1 MRAPAALKRNP
12 LLERD
17 LLQWPPVRPVVG
29 QIPDRDKRAR
39 NAGLTAH
46 DFGIIARLSAT
57 APRTGLSARRLLAPP
72 AATAFIRP
80 AGQFPPGQEEGQD
93 SRRHTPPVR
102 KPACSGRGSSVGR
115 ECSTTRNPMLL
126 FRLSG
131 ALSLRYAERQ
141 LSALLFHDPPRR
153 RREALPEIA
162 VAFHCDSL

>member
-1 MRAPAALKRNP
+1 MRFPTSL
-12 LLERD
+12 
-17 LLQWPPVRPVVG
+17 VG
-29 QIPDRDKRAR
+29 RCSD
-39 NAGLTAH
+39 AH

-102 KPACSGRGSSVGR
+102 KPAGSGRGSSVGR

-131 ALSLRYAERQ
+131 TFLLRCAERQ
-141 LSALLFHDPPRR
+141 FLGLLFHEPPRR
-153 RREALPEIA
+153 TREAFGPTPYKLPFPA
-162 VAFHCDSL
+162 QLPD